1 MAETN
6 TRFSQLVVIGAS
18 AGGIE
23 ALSAFVGGL
32 PKELPAPIIV
42 AQHLSPHHL
51 SSLTDILGRRSPLPV
66 RTVVDRE
73 ELEPGVIYV
82 VPANRNVAVT
92 DHEVELLQ
100 ADAGPS
106 AKPSVDLL
114 FQSAADVFREN
125 LIAIVL
131 SGTGSD
137 GATGARHVKE
147 AGGTVI
153 IQDPHAAPFPSM
165 PLSLA
170 PPLVDIVA
178 DAGRIGSVLHSL
190 LMGVPVIEQQDDEN
204 LLRTF
209 LNELYDE
216 SGIDFTYYKQPTI
229 ARRLQRRMVATSNL
243 SLVDYVRY
251 ARSDPNE
258 RIRLVGS
265 FLINV
270 TEFFRDP
277 EVFTYLQ
284 EHVIPELLEEAEQR
298 GSELRLW
305 SAGCSTGEEPYSLAI
320 AVREAMAS
328 AESKVPVR
336 IFGTDLDA
344 DAIAFARRGVYP
356 SRALTLLSPELIE
369 RYFIQRDG
377 DYEVR
382 KELRALVVFGEHGL
396 GQGAPFPRIDL
407 LCCRN
412 VLIYFAPALHRRALQ
427 LFAFSLRNGGYLV
440 LGRSESIRAYSE
452 YFMTDQASHKV
463 FRRLAKQAA
472 IPTGLGD
479 ILTPAQATRHAG
491 NRDWSAAASRRRA
504 VRPRDTQPGN
514 PTTQAEV
521 ALLGLPIGFI
531 LIDEQYAIRSINGAA
546 RRFFGIHN
554 AAIDRDF
561 LHTIRYYDTLL
572 LKRAIDTVFAG
583 ESRASVLL
591 TSSSGPTIERRSI
604 RVTCYPASPGK
615 RDDPSLVTLIV
626 EDVTELEQL
635 RESAELAQ
643 MAAQRLRD
651 SNEEILS
658 ANFDLTTTIA
668 TLRAEN
674 EELLVAAEQI
684 QAATEEVETLNEE
697 LQASNEELETLNE
710 ELQASTEELNTTNE
724 DLHARTLEI
733 QELARQSEQGRNLL
747 VTVLNQLSEA
757 IFVIDSKGNVIHS
770 NRAYAELFVADPG
783 EIVSDEGEDALPP
796 QEWVQQRAK
805 ADESFV
811 TAFTLRSQGTPNRRF
826 VAEGRQHTIGTTN
839 EAVMVITVKEM
850 TDSLVES

>member
-1 MAETN
+1 MAESDS
-6 TRFSQLVVIGAS
+6 RFSQLVVIGAS

-23 ALSAFVGGL
+23 ALSEFVSGL
-32 PKELPAPIIV
+32 PQQLPAPVVI
-42 AQHLSPHHL
+42 AQHLSPHHI
-51 SSLTDILGRRSPLPV
+51 SSLTEILSRRSPLPV
-66 RTVVDRE
+66 RTVNDRE
-73 ELEPGVIYV
+73 ELEPGVVYV
-82 VPANRNVAVT
+82 VPANHDVQVT
-92 DHEVELLQ
+92 NHAVELIK
-100 ADAGPS
+100 DENGVK

-114 FQSAADVFREN
+114 FQSAAEVFREN

-131 SGTGSD
+131 SGSGSD
-137 GATGARHVKE
+137 GATGARSVKE

-153 IQDPHAAPFPSM
+153 IQNPHTAPFPNM

-178 DAGRIGSVLHSL
+178 DSERIGSVINDL
-190 LMGVPVIEQQDDEN
+190 LQGVAVIEEDDDES

-209 LNELYDE
+209 FTELHAE
-216 SGIDFTYYKQPTI
+216 SGIDFSHYKQPTI

-243 SLVDYVRY
+243 SFADYVRY
-251 ARSDPNE
+251 ARSDPDE
-258 RIRLVGS
+258 RVRLISS

-284 EHVIPELLEEAEQR
+284 EHVIPELLDVAEQR
-298 GSELRLW
+298 GNELRIW
-305 SAGCSTGEEPYSLAI
+305 SAGCATGEEAYSLAI
-320 AVREAMAS
+320 AVTEEVGRRGGRC
-328 AESKVPVR
+328 PVR
-336 IFGTDLDA
+336 IFGTDLDL
-344 DAIAFARRGVYP
+344 DAIAFARRGIYP
-356 SRALTLLSPELIE
+356 ARSLSLTPPELVE
-369 RYFIQRDG
+369 RHFIQRDG
-377 DYEVR
+377 DFEVR
-382 KELRALVVFGEHGL
+382 KELRSMVVFGDHGL
-396 GQGAPFPRIDL
+396 GQRAPFPRIDL
-407 LCCRN
+407 LLCRN
-412 VLIYFAPALHRRALQ
+412 VLIYFAPALQRRALQ
-427 LFAFSLRNGGYLV
+427 HFAFSVRSGGYLV
-440 LGRSESIRAYSE
+440 LGRSESVRAHSE
-452 YFMTDQASHKV
+452 YFALDPTSHKV
-463 FRRLAKQAA
+463 FRRLANLAA

-479 ILTPAQATRHAG
+479 IPTPAQAMRYAG
-491 NRDWSAAASRRRA
+491 SRDWSLAASRRRV
-504 VRPRDTQPGN
+504 VRPRDAQPGN
-514 PTTQAEV
+514 PTALAEV
-521 ALLGLPIGFI
+521 VLLGLPVGFI
-531 LIDEQYAIRSINGAA
+531 LIDEQYDIQSINGAA

-554 AAIDRDF
+554 AAIDLDL
-561 LHTIRYYDTLL
+561 LHTIRYYDSSP

-583 ESRASVLL
+583 ESRASVILS
-591 TSSSGPTIERRSI
+591 SSSGPTIDRRSI
-604 RVTCYPASPGK
+604 RVTCYHASPGK
-615 RDDPSLVTLIV
+615 RDDLPLVALIV

-643 MAAQRLRD
+643 MAAQRLQD
-651 SNEEILS
+651 CNEEILS

-724 DLHARTLEI
+724 DLHARTLEL

-811 TAFTLRSQGTPNRRF
+811 TTFTLRSQGTPNRRF